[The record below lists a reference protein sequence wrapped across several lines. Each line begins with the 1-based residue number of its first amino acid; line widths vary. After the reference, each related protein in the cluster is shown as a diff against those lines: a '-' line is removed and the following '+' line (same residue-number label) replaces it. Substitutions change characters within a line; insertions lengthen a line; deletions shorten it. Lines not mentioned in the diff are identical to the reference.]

1 MSQCGGPYIDLFI
14 ASASKGAPAKRREQ
28 TRKRAEDG
36 AGNEAPAES
45 RDNKLTTQTK
55 GSHDDGHGYW
65 KAPGTDGSGK
75 LRARIADTRS
85 AGKEKRSNDARNKA
99 AEQQEPSTA
108 QELRRRG
115 ENSSGLDAELTGN
128 EAQVR

>member
-1 MSQCGGPYIDLFI
+1 M
-14 ASASKGAPAKRREQ
+14 RREQ
-28 TRKRAEDG
+28 TRKRVEDG

-45 RDNKLTTQTK
+45 TGAPEGKQTDMQPK
-55 GSHDDGHGYW
+55 RKEAMTINGHGYW
-65 KAPGTDGSGK
+65 KAPGTAVSGK
-75 LRARIADTRS
+75 LRARIADTSS

-99 AEQQEPSTA
+99 AEQQEPSTE

>member
-1 MSQCGGPYIDLFI
+1 MQKVRIRCPNEHQGRETRVKVRRPRDGN
-14 ASASKGAPAKRREQ
+14 RRENESKTEQ
-28 TRKRAEDG
+28 GTKRQQSRQERQ
-36 AGNEAPAES
+36 

-65 KAPGTDGSGK
+65 KAPGTAAANCGQE
-75 LRARIADTRS
+75 LQT
-85 AGKEKRSNDARNKA
+85 RSNDARNKA
-99 AEQQEPSTA
+99 AEQEPSRE

>member
-1 MSQCGGPYIDLFI
+1 MQKVRIRCPNEHQGRETRVKVRRPRDRN
-14 ASASKGAPAKRREQ
+14 RRENESKTEQ
-28 TRKRAEDG
+28 GTKRQQSRQERQ
-36 AGNEAPAES
+36 

-65 KAPGTDGSGK
+65 KAPGTAAANCGQE
-75 LRARIADTRS
+75 LQTREVLGRKNV
-85 AGKEKRSNDARNKA
+85 ATTHGTR
-99 AEQQEPSTA
+99 PSRE